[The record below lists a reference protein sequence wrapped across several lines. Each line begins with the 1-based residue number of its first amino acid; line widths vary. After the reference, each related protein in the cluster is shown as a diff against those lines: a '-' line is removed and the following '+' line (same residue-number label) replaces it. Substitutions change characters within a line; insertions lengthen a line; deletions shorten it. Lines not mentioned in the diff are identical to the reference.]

1 MNKQMAEYADKI
13 NALSMR
19 ERLLILS
26 SVVAV
31 LFFLWWHFYAQPLSV
46 KTKNLKNQN
55 ITLEQEIKTLQLT
68 TQAIDQRI
76 KVGVNEAKNKQLE
89 SLKDEL
95 SRVNL
100 LLKQKT
106 LELIEPD
113 EMFQLMQ
120 QLIFADSKLK
130 LTGLKR
136 KQVKPAFSVEEKDSD
151 QPEIYRHVMQVKF
164 EGSYQN
170 VLSYIGRME
179 DIEWKLIWDSIT
191 LKTADYPVIEVEI
204 DISTLSDNE
213 HWVGL

>member
-1 MNKQMAEYADKI
+1 MNKQMAEYSDKI

-19 ERLLILS
+19 ERLLILT

-31 LFFLWWHFYAQPLSV
+31 LFFLWWHFYAQSLSV

-170 VLSYIGRME
+170 VLSYIDRME